1 MKMRNEATEHQI
13 RAADPVA
20 STWLSANAGSGKT
33 RVLTDRVARLLL
45 QGEDP
50 QRILCLTYTKAAAS
64 EMQNRLFH
72 RLGSWAML
80 PDDALA
86 TELEDLGADG
96 ALTADRLRTARTLF
110 AAAIETPGGLK
121 IQTIHSFCAGLLRR
135 FPVEAG
141 ISPQFTEIEDRAAT
155 LLRAEIIDDM
165 ASGPEAGLIDDI
177 AMLVGGSDLDRLTA
191 IIAGLRD
198 GFATDR
204 SMGDL
209 LQMLGLPRDL
219 TAERIAAQVFTGG
232 ERDLLDRLIPVLEGS
247 GSQDNGIAT
256 KLSRVSRLDASALP
270 VLEDALL
277 TGSGAKDPF
286 TPKIGK
292 IPVKAVAKDHPV
304 LVADLDALMTR
315 VADARPLR
323 IGYEAARKSDVLH
336 RFARAFL
343 AHYAQR
349 KLVRGWVD
357 FDDLIGKAR
366 ALLSDPSVAQWVL
379 YRLDGGIDHVLVDE
393 AQDTSPGQWDVI
405 ERLTQEFT
413 SGEGARAGRRTL
425 FVVGDKKQS
434 IYSFQGADP
443 REFDRMRGLFDARLG
458 GAGQVLRS
466 LTLSWSFRSAHP
478 ILSVVDALF
487 EGEAQAGFDDDAH
500 RAFFD
505 TLPGRVDLWPLVQ
518 AEEDPPDAPWY
529 EPVDRKSPLDPDVVL
544 ARQIADEIARLIA
557 AGTLIPDGKGGA
569 RRMTEGDILILVR
582 RRKDLFEEIIRACK
596 ARDLKIAGADVLKVG
611 AETAV
616 KDLAAMLSFLAT
628 PEDDLSLAVALRS
641 PLLGWSEAQLFD
653 LAHHRGQGTFLWS
666 ALRDRRADFPET
678 LGILDD
684 LRRQADF
691 LRPYDLLERL
701 LIRHQGR
708 ARLLARLGREAE
720 DGIDALL
727 SQALAYERSD
737 VPSLTGFLVWM
748 ETDDQTVKRRVDAN
762 GNQIRVMTVHG
773 AKGLQAP
780 VVILPDTTLRKPPNP
795 DPVQDLHGVPLWRVS
810 QAAAPDALIDA
821 RRAEDARAAAEKLR
835 LLYVALTRAEQWLIV
850 AGAGKVDEKTGDT
863 WYQRVEGG
871 LMRQGAVACPMPTG
885 EGLRL
890 QTGPWEELT
899 LCQEPPT
906 AADPVDLPPLHQ
918 GPPPPITAVP
928 ETLSPSDLGGAKA
941 LPGEE
946 GLDKA
951 AAQDRGTR
959 LHLLLEHLPA
969 LPRHD
974 RHNAAANLVGDA
986 FDLVEEVCGVLD
998 APALAPLFGPGTL
1011 AEVPVTA
1018 TVGGRRLFGVVDRLV
1033 VGPDRVLVVD
1043 YKSNRLVPDRPEDC
1057 PEGLLRQM
1065 GAYRAMLTPVFPG
1078 RRIDVA
1084 ILWTRPAVLMT
1095 LPHDLVQAAL
1105 GRAPKLDLGAGP
1117 S

>member
-1 MKMRNEATEHQI
+1 M

-64 EMQNRLFH
+64 EMQNRLFQ

-80 PDDALA
+80 PDDALSR
-86 TELEDLGADG
+86 ELEDLGADG

-141 ISPQFTEIEDRAAT
+141 ISPQFTEIEDRAAA
-155 LLRAEIIDDM
+155 LLRAEIVDDM
-165 ASGPEAGLIDDI
+165 ASGPEAGLIDAV

-191 IIAGLRD
+191 IIAGLRE

-204 SMGDL
+204 DMGDL

-219 TAERIAAQVFTGG
+219 TAEGIAAQVFTGR
-232 ERDLLDRLIPVLEGS
+232 EHDLFDHVIPVLEGS
-247 GSQDNGIAT
+247 GTQDQGVAA
-256 KLSRVSRLDASALP
+256 KLRRIHALDYPALS

-277 TGSGAKDPF
+277 TGAGAKEPF
-286 TPKIGK
+286 APKLGK
-292 IPVKAVAKDHPV
+292 IPVKGVAKGHPD
-304 LVADLDALMTR
+304 LVTDLDALMVR

-323 IGYEAARKSDVLH
+323 IGFDAARKADVLH

-343 AHYAQR
+343 EHYARR
-349 KLVRGWVD
+349 KLLRGWVD
-357 FDDLIGKAR
+357 FDDLIGKALL
-366 ALLSDPSVAQWVL
+366 LLSDPSVAQWVL

-393 AQDTSPGQWDVI
+393 AQDTSPAQWDVI
-405 ERLTQEFT
+405 EKLTQEFT
-413 SGEGARAGRRTL
+413 SGEGARAAQRTL

-443 REFDRMRGLFDARLG
+443 REFDRMRGLFDTRLG

-505 TLPGRVDLWPLVQ
+505 ALPGRVDLWPLVE
-518 AEEDPPDAPWY
+518 AGEDPEDGPWY
-529 EPVDRKSPLDPDVVL
+529 QPLDRVSPLHPDVVL
-544 ARQIADEIARLIA
+544 ARAIADEIARLIA
-557 AGTLIPDGKGGA
+557 AQTAIPDGKGGA
-569 RRMTEGDILILVR
+569 RAVSEGDFLILVR
-582 RRKDLFEEIIRACK
+582 RRSRLFEEIIRACK
-596 ARDLKIAGADVLKVG
+596 ARNLRIAGADVLKVG

-616 KDLAAMLSFLAT
+616 KDLAAMMSFLAT
-628 PEDDLSLAVALRS
+628 PEDDMSLAVTLRS
-641 PLLGWSEAQLFD
+641 PLLGWTEARLFD
-653 LAHHRGQGTFLWS
+653 LAHRRGPGTFLWS
-666 ALRDRRADFPET
+666 ALRDRRAEFPEALT
-678 LGILDD
+678 ILDD

-748 ETDDQTVKRRVDAN
+748 ETDDQTVKRRIDAQSD
-762 GNQIRVMTVHG
+762 QIRVMTVHG

-780 VVILPDTTLRKPPNP
+780 IVILPDTAQRKAPNP
-795 DPVQDLHGVPLWRVS
+795 DPVQNLHGVAMWRMA
-810 QAAAPDALIDA
+810 QDAAPDALIDA
-821 RRAEDARAAAEKLR
+821 RGAEDARAAAERLR

-850 AGAGKVDEKTGDT
+850 AGAGKLDEKTGDT
-863 WYQRVEGG
+863 WYQRVDRG
-871 LMRQGAVACPMPTG
+871 LTRQGAVTCPMPTG
-885 EGLRL
+885 DGLRL
-890 QTGPWEELT
+890 QTGAWDGLALRDPEARAA
-899 LCQEPPT
+899 PP
-906 AADPVDLPPLHQ
+906 DLPPLHDA
-918 GPPPPITAVP
+918 PPPPLPETH

-951 AAQDRGTR
+951 AAQDRGTQ

-969 LPRHD
+969 LPRED
-974 RHNAAANLVGDA
+974 WDSAAANLVGEA
-986 FDLVEEVCGVLD
+986 SDLVEEVRGVLD
-998 APALAPLFGPGTL
+998 AHALAPLFAPGTF

-1018 TVGGRRLFGVVDRLV
+1018 PVGGRRLFGVIDRLV

-1065 GAYRAMLTPVFPG
+1065 GAYRAMLAPVFPD

-1084 ILWTRPAVLMT
+1084 ILWTRPAVLMP
-1095 LPHDLVQAAL
+1095 LPHESVQAAL
-1105 GRAPKLDLGAGP
+1105 RRAPKLDLGAGP